1 MNPSAT
7 GWSRKLTHEL
17 SKGIETWTDVHKLN
31 QFQSQTGF
39 LYGAHLRSWEKLKLP
54 ALTTPEEIAKVNLF
68 ISLYSVAVQ
77 HKVDDL
83 PSALNAFYTELGLLT
98 VKREKRFT
106 SISTEAQI
114 EKLIDSRIYLGGG
127 LFKKSKGASMTNGL
141 LQLDVLLFDKY
152 LSNPSVTTHTSFYEQ
167 VVLEAI
173 QEAAS
178 LHKSVDRKHFKIAKL
193 IEYSKAFRP
202 LSAFNGSTQ
211 ANATKP
217 KNLSTYALRM
227 AAVTLWEIDGFTPDS
242 MDLLFKKGYDFQLT
256 DKEIQQLLTEVDLF
270 YTSHHHLL
278 SYLKNSNMVYTY
290 YEGLTKI
297 AGRLIYRNR
306 DRIKRELK
314 QNKELLQ
321 LIKKSTQMELS
332 SKEKEQMKTYMLDS
346 FKSIPSI
353 ALFLLPGG
361 SVLLPIVASL
371 LPKLLPSSFDD
382 NRID

>member
-1 MNPSAT
+1 
-7 GWSRKLTHEL
+7 
-17 SKGIETWTDVHKLN
+17 
-31 QFQSQTGF
+31 
-39 LYGAHLRSWEKLKLP
+39 
-54 ALTTPEEIAKVNLF
+54 
-68 ISLYSVAVQ
+68 
-77 HKVDDL
+77 
-83 PSALNAFYTELGLLT
+83 
-98 VKREKRFT
+98 
-106 SISTEAQI
+106 
-114 EKLIDSRIYLGGG
+114 
-127 LFKKSKGASMTNGL
+127 
-141 LQLDVLLFDKY
+141 
-152 LSNPSVTTHTSFYEQ
+152 
-167 VVLEAI
+167 
-173 QEAAS
+173 
-178 LHKSVDRKHFKIAKL
+178 
-193 IEYSKAFRP
+193 
-202 LSAFNGSTQ
+202 
-211 ANATKP
+211 
-217 KNLSTYALRM
+217 
-227 AAVTLWEIDGFTPDS
+227 

>member
-17 SKGIETWTDVHKLN
+17 SKGIETWTDAHKLN
-31 QFQSQTGF
+31 HFQSQTGF
-39 LYGAHLRSWEKLKLP
+39 LYGAHLRSWEKLNLP

-83 PSALNAFYTELGLLT
+83 PSALNAFYTELGLHT
-98 VKREKRFT
+98 AKRVKRFT
-106 SISTEAQI
+106 SISTNAQI

-127 LFKKSKGASMTNGL
+127 LFKKSMGVSMTNGL
-141 LQLDVLLFDKY
+141 LQLDVLLFDQY

-167 VVLEAI
+167 FVLEAI
-173 QEAAS
+173 QDAAS

-193 IEYSKAFRP
+193 IEDSKAFRP
-202 LSAFNGSTQ
+202 LSAFNGSIQ

-256 DKEIQQLLTEVDLF
+256 DNEIQQLLTEVDLF
-270 YTSHHHLL
+270 YSSHHHVLP
-278 SYLKNSNMVYTY
+278 YLKNRNMVYTY

-321 LIKKSTQMELS
+321 LIKKSTQTELS

-361 SVLLPIVASL
+361 SVLLPIVAGL

>member
-17 SKGIETWTDVHKLN
+17 SKGIETWTDVDKLN
-31 QFQSQTGF
+31 HFQSQTGF
-39 LYGAHLRSWEKLKLP
+39 LYGAHLHSWEKLKLP
-54 ALTTPEEIAKVNLF
+54 ALTTPDEIAKVNLF

-77 HKVDDL
+77 HKVEDL
-83 PSALNAFYTELGLLT
+83 PSALNTFYAELGLISA
-98 VKREKRFT
+98 KKAKRFT
-106 SISTEAQI
+106 SISIDTQM

-127 LFKKSKGASMTNGL
+127 LFKKSMGVSMTNGL
-141 LQLDVLLFDKY
+141 LQLDVLLFDQY
-152 LSNPSVTTHTSFYEQ
+152 LSNQSMTPHFSLYENF
-167 VVLEAI
+167 VLEAI
-173 QEAAS
+173 QDAAS
-178 LHKSVDRKHFKIAKL
+178 LRKSVDRKHFKIAKL
-193 IEYSKAFRP
+193 IEDSKAFRP
-202 LSAFNGSTQ
+202 LSAFNCHIQ
-211 ANATKP
+211 AGVGKP
-217 KNLSTYALRM
+217 KNLSAYALRM
-227 AAVTLWEIDGFTPDS
+227 AAVTLWENEGFSPDS
-242 MDLLFKKGYDFQLT
+242 IDLLFKKGYHFQLT

-270 YTSHHHLL
+270 YTTHHHVLPNV
-278 SYLKNSNMVYTY
+278 KNSNMVYTY
-290 YEGLTKI
+290 YEGLIKI
-297 AGRLIYRNR
+297 AARLIYRNR

-321 LIKKSTQMELS
+321 LIKKSTQTELS
-332 SKEKEQMKTYMLDS
+332 VKEKEQMKTYILDS

>member
-141 LQLDVLLFDKY
+141 LQLDVLLFDQY

-178 LHKSVDRKHFKIAKL
+178 LHKSVDQKHFKIAKL
-193 IEYSKAFRP
+193 IEDSKAFRP

-227 AAVTLWEIDGFTPDS
+227 AAVTLWEIDGFTPD
-242 MDLLFKKGYDFQLT
+242 
-256 DKEIQQLLTEVDLF
+256 
-270 YTSHHHLL
+270 
-278 SYLKNSNMVYTY
+278 
-290 YEGLTKI
+290 
-297 AGRLIYRNR
+297 
-306 DRIKRELK
+306 
-314 QNKELLQ
+314 
-321 LIKKSTQMELS
+321 
-332 SKEKEQMKTYMLDS
+332 
-346 FKSIPSI
+346 
-353 ALFLLPGG
+353 
-361 SVLLPIVASL
+361 
-371 LPKLLPSSFDD
+371 
-382 NRID
+382 

>member
-114 EKLIDSRIYLGGG
+114 EKLIDYRIYLGGG

-141 LQLDVLLFDKY
+141 LQLDVLLFDQY

-193 IEYSKAFRP
+193 IEDSKAFRP

-256 DKEIQQLLTEVDLF
+256 DKEIQQLLTEVYLF